1 MSWGINEHSCQV
13 SSITYWT
20 RNKIPYKVSQCND
33 SPSPLTISKHEG
45 TQQQI
50 FCGTKVFVNQS
61 VNMVGQGGQCL
72 HLIR

>member
-1 MSWGINEHSCQV
+1 MNIHAKLAQYRIGLEI
-13 SSITYWT
+13 
-20 RNKIPYKVSQCND
+20 KYKVSQCND
-33 SPSPLTISKHEG
+33 SPSPLTISKHEE